1 MKTSNSTPFHK
12 FLLIFSV
19 IFLFSSI
26 TSCMNNEQSVA
37 SEAARDIIVA
47 VVLPCNQETEQ
58 GKRFSRIANWYLD
71 NLKAS
76 KKRLNGMVDLNMK
89 LEWYD
94 EAALTTDELSDIAD
108 KLVSRDDVFA
118 IIGPLYASNLEIF
131 AQKCYGT
138 KKPLIAPCA
147 TSENL
152 VRSYAVNVAKKEN
165 KQPFLWSLTQTDD
178 AQVEALIS
186 KIVGYGGKKVSL
198 ISSADIYGR
207 TFFEWL
213 PFISSEYG
221 VEVVQNVRYVSE
233 NTGKE
238 YQSGTEAFPLEEAVQ
253 IVFSQ
258 DTDYVICALS
268 SYKDAETVLQARK
281 TLLKDKNTKIL
292 FSDTAFTAEL
302 LQYGDLSEGIEGTSP
317 AADPESGFFSAYK
330 ARFGQTPVAGEAHF
344 YDALMLC
351 SFAAVK
357 CIEDE
362 KSENPDLA
370 VNAFSNKNKNEA
382 LKSFNGSL
390 KSGTMS
396 WDIFGMSNALA
407 FISAGIPMN
416 IDGSTGI
423 LDFDSE
429 TFTSVLRTVYV
440 HWCVYAG
447 KFVQLDFTT
456 TSEDNN
462 EKTSSTRA
470 SWIWNLL
477 SDDTIIEQSINAD
490 VIYGDVE
497 SKWAV
502 IIAASKGWENY
513 RHQADA
519 LYVYQLLKKNG
530 YPDDHIIL
538 ILQDDIALNRRNKRP
553 GEIFARIDG
562 ENLYTDSVEIDYL
575 LSELNPEKVA
585 DILCGKT
592 IEVKRE
598 QSSVGTANDSAGTSP
613 TTVHEKLTKN
623 PTVLNTDEH
632 ANILWFWSGHGANR
646 NGNSNL
652 GQFVWA
658 DGKESGFTTELM
670 KSTLT
675 TMKNNHR
682 FRKLLI
688 VTETCYSASI
698 GHVAE
703 GIDGVLVFTA
713 ANGSETSLADV
724 FNVDLGVWL
733 TNRFTRNFTE
743 NIIQD
748 SSIPFSDLYTY
759 LSKNTIG
766 SHVCMF
772 NASHYDN
779 LYLSSPREFFVY

>member
-1 MKTSNSTPFHK
+1 MKTSNRTPLHK
-12 FLLIFSV
+12 LLLIFSV
-19 IFLFSSI
+19 IFILSSV
-26 TSCMNNEQSVA
+26 TSCKNNEQSVA
-37 SEAARDIIVA
+37 AEDSNAIIVA
-47 VVLPCNQETEQ
+47 VVLPCNQESEQ
-58 GKRFSRIANWYLD
+58 GKRFSRIANWYLQ
-71 NLKAS
+71 NLKAC
-76 KKRLNGMVDLNMK
+76 KERLHGTLDLNMR

-94 EAALTTDELSDIAD
+94 EAALSTEELSEIAEN
-108 KLVSRDDVFA
+108 LVSRDDVFA

-131 AQKCYGT
+131 AAKCFES
-138 KKPLIAPCA
+138 KKPLLAPCA

-152 VRSYAVNVAKKEN
+152 VRSYAVNVAHKDS

-238 YQSGTEAFPLEEAVQ
+238 YQSGTEALPLEEAVER
-253 IVFSQ
+253 VFSQ

-268 SYKDAETVLQARK
+268 SYKDAKTVLEGRQ
-281 TLLKDKNTKIL
+281 THLKDKNTKIL

-302 LQYGDLSEGIEGTSP
+302 LQYGELSEGIEGTSP

-351 SFAAVK
+351 GFAATK

-362 KSENPDLA
+362 KSEDTELA
-370 VNAFSNKNKNEA
+370 ASAFSNKHKNET
-382 LKSFNGSL
+382 LKSFNGAL

-416 IDGSTGI
+416 IDGATGI

-440 HWCVYAG
+440 HWCIYDG
-447 KFVQLDFTT
+447 KFVQLDFSTT
-456 TSEDNN
+456 TEDGN
-462 EKTSSTRA
+462 EKTNSTRA
-470 SWIWNLL
+470 SWIWNVF
-477 SDDTIIEQSINAD
+477 SDDTILEQSKNAD
-490 VIYGDVE
+490 IFYGEVK

-519 LYVYQLLKKNG
+519 LYVYQLLKEKG
-530 YPDDHIIL
+530 YPDDHIVL
-538 ILQDDIALNRRNKRP
+538 ILQDDIASNRRNKCP

-562 ENLYTDSVEIDYL
+562 NNLYTDDVEIDYL
-575 LSELNPEKVA
+575 LSELDPEKVA

-592 IEVKRE
+592 INVERRE
-598 QSSVGTANDSAGTSP
+598 NASASSEGGQS
-613 TTVHEKLTKN
+613 HKKLALS
-623 PTVLNTDEH
+623 PTVLDTDEH

-646 NGNSNL
+646 NGNSL
-652 GQFVWA
+652 QGQFVWG
-658 DGKESGFTTELM
+658 DGSESGFTTELM
-670 KSTLT
+670 EETLS
-675 TMKNNHR
+675 TMKENKR
-682 FRKLLI
+682 FRKFLI
-688 VTETCYSASI
+688 LTETCYSASI
-698 GHVAE
+698 AHVAE

-713 ANGSETSLADV
+713 ANGSETSLADL
-724 FNVDLGVWL
+724 FNVELGVWL
-733 TNRFTRNFTE
+733 TNRFTRNFME
-743 NIIQD
+743 SIIQD
-748 SSIPFSDLYTY
+748 NKITFSNLYTY
-759 LSKNTIG
+759 LSRNTIG
-766 SHVCMF
+766 SHVCLF

-779 LYLSSPREFFVY
+779 LYLSSPDEFFVY